1 MRNSQINWKPLKLRA
16 EDDSDL
22 SIFSDCIY
30 QSILVH
36 QVIYDKNRKSFL
48 IALERFTW
56 EVARGKD
63 HNLWQVLS
71 ILTINGVE
79 KINSNDIS
87 FNKLI
92 YNVLS
97 INNVENNILIYSMIK
112 KLLTLKYTTGFVFLK
127 IWVNQNFQL

>member
-1 MRNSQINWKPLKLRA
+1 MIEICL
-16 EDDSDL
+16 
-22 SIFSDCIY
+22 FSDCIY
-30 QSILVH
+30 QSILVTSE
-36 QVIYDKNRKSFL
+36 VIYDKDKKSFM

-63 HNLWQVLS
+63 YNLWQVLS

-79 KINSNDIS
+79 QINSNDIS

-97 INNVENNILIYSMIK
+97 INNVENNILILLNDK
-112 KLLTLKYTTGFVFLK
+112 KIINLKAYNWICFLEDLGK
-127 IWVNQNFQL
+127 PKLQL